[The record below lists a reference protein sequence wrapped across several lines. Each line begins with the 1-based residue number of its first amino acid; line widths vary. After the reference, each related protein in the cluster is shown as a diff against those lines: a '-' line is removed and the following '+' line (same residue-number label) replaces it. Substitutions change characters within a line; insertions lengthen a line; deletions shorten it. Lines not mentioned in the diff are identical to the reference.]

1 MKIIANECPPI
12 YDKIPQAG
20 MQPTDNA
27 IYTYGDTIYNRSGGT
42 ITPDLMIH
50 EETHCIQQGNDPD
63 GWWDR
68 YLNDGLFRIQQEVEA
83 YANQYKFICQIQ
95 KDRNRRDKVLRNM
108 ATILS
113 SPTYG
118 SIIGSN
124 AAYKMIKDKANE

>member
-12 YDKIPQAG
+12 YDKILQAG

-27 IYTYGDTIYNRSGGT
+27 IYTYGDTIYNRSGGS

-118 SIIGSN
+118 SIIGSS